1 MAFNFSSDGIQW
13 QDYGGGGSGGEV
25 TPDNPATLTNKTI
38 DANDNFI
45 SNLKPSNFAE
55 GTVRDSV
62 RPVDEASDQKL
73 VTEKA
78 VAEATATYIFE
89 QAGASNTWVVTH
101 NLGRFPS
108 VVVQDSA
115 GTQFLAPVYYNS
127 ANQLTISMNGATT
140 GKAYLN

>member
-13 QDYGGGGSGGEV
+13 QGSGGGPGGEV
-25 TPDNPATLTNKTI
+25 TPDSPTTFTNKTI
-38 DANDNFI
+38 NADDNTI
-45 SNLKPSNFAE
+45 SNLRTGNFAE
-55 GTVRDSV
+55 DTVRTSV

-89 QAGASNTWVVTH
+89 QAVASSTWVVTH
-101 NLGRFPS
+101 NLGKFPS

-115 GTQFLAPVYYNS
+115 GTQFLAPVFYNS

-140 GKAYLN
+140 GRAYLN

>member
-13 QDYGGGGSGGEV
+13 QGSGGGSGGEV
-25 TPDNPATLTNKTI
+25 TPDSPTTFSNKTI
-38 DANDNFI
+38 SADDNTI
-45 SNLKPSNFAE
+45 LNLRKSNFAD

-89 QAGASNTWVVTH
+89 QAVASDTWVVTH
-101 NLGRFPS
+101 NLNKFPS
-108 VVVQDSA
+108 VFVQDSA
-115 GTQFLAPVYYNS
+115 GTQFLAPVFYNS

>member
-13 QDYGGGGSGGEV
+13 QGSGGGEV
-25 TPDNPATLTNKTI
+25 TPDSPTTFTNKTI
-38 DANDNFI
+38 NADDNTI
-45 SNLKPSNFAE
+45 SNLRTGNFAE
-55 GTVRDSV
+55 DTVRTSV

-89 QAGASNTWVVTH
+89 QAVASSTWVVTH
-101 NLGRFPS
+101 NLGKFPS

-115 GTQFLAPVYYNS
+115 GTQFLAPVFYNS

>member
-13 QDYGGGGSGGEV
+13 QGSGGGPGGEV
-25 TPDNPATLTNKTI
+25 TPDSETTFTNKTI
-38 DANDNFI
+38 DANDNYI
-45 SNLKPSNFAE
+45 LNLRTNNFAE
-55 GTVRDSV
+55 DTVRTSV

-89 QAGASNTWVVTH
+89 QAVASNTWVVTH
-101 NLGRFPS
+101 NLGKFPS
-108 VVVQDSA
+108 VVIQDSA

-140 GKAYLN
+140 GRVYLN

>member
-13 QDYGGGGSGGEV
+13 QGSGGGPGGEV
-25 TPDNPATLTNKTI
+25 TPDSSTTFTNKTI
-38 DANDNFI
+38 NANDNDI
-45 SNLKPSNFAE
+45 LNLRTNNFAD
-55 GTVRDSV
+55 GTVRTSV

-78 VAEATATYIFE
+78 VAEATATYTHE
-89 QAGASNTWVVTH
+89 QAVATNTWVVTH
-101 NLGRFPS
+101 NLGKFPS
-108 VVVQDSA
+108 VVIQDSA

>member
-13 QDYGGGGSGGEV
+13 QGSGGGSGGEV
-25 TPDNPATLTNKTI
+25 TPDSPTTFANKTI
-38 DANDNFI
+38 DANDNDI
-45 SNLKPSNFAE
+45 LNLRKGNFAE
-55 GTVRDSV
+55 GTVLDSV

-89 QAGASNTWVVTH
+89 QAVASNTWVVTH